1 MMNTTVDR
9 EIDTTI
15 DTLLESVIS
24 FDSVDKEFGPITAI
38 RGLSF
43 AIKREQLV
51 SVVGVTGCGKSTT
64 FNLMLGLFPPSTG
77 TVSVFGHDPYR
88 EFGWYRRKVA
98 VVFQDARLLP
108 WRTAFQ
114 NVCIGMKFAGVPR
127 DEWHARAS
135 EWLRRLGLEGREHSY
150 PHQLSGGQRQRVSL
164 ARAFSV
170 DPELILCDE
179 SFSALDEV
187 TAERLREEFV
197 NLVRDGRKT
206 AVVITHNLTEAVS
219 LGDRVLA
226 LKSPGRIVKDIELS
240 DSLSHTDRDALRGQ
254 LLETLRDQG
263 DESRGRDD

>member
-1 MMNTTVDR
+1 MNTTVDR
-9 EIDTTI
+9 ELDTMTEPVL
-15 DTLLESVIS
+15 DSVIS
-24 FDSVDKEFGPITAI
+24 FDGVDKSFGPITAI
-38 RGLSF
+38 QGLSF
-43 AIKREQLV
+43 VVKKEQLV

-77 TVSVFGHDPYR
+77 TVRVFGHDPYK
-88 EFGWYRRKVA
+88 EFGWYRRRVA

-127 DEWHARAS
+127 DEWHKRAG

-187 TAERLREEFV
+187 TAERLRDEFV
-197 NLVRDGRKT
+197 NLVRDGKKT

-226 LKSPGRIVKDIELS
+226 LRSPGKIVSDIALT
-240 DSLSHTDRDALRGQ
+240 DSMPHAERDVLRAQ
-254 LLETLRDQG
+254 LLDVLRDQG
-263 DESRGRDD
+263 EVPGGRDE